1 MIVAIIPARG
11 GSKRI
16 PGKNIRPFCGRP
28 IIEYSINAAIESG
41 VFDHV
46 IVSTDCDQIA
56 DVARHCGAE
65 LPFQRP
71 AELSGDTVG
80 SNRVMKHAIE
90 FCNEHLGNISRAC
103 MLTATAPFVNAQQL
117 RDGLNMLDERRA
129 EMTFSVAT
137 FPSPIQRAFEIRD
150 DGWGQFVWPENE
162 TKRSQ
167 ELPERYFD
175 AGMFYWGLPEVFG
188 KAAKF
193 FPEHV
198 CLYPIPLHLV
208 HDIDTEEDW
217 KRAELAF
224 QVLTAES
231 QKSTANAA
239 LVLRPATDADCLTY
253 FDWVNDPLVRSQ
265 SRRTGPIS
273 WEEHSQWFRSQLSDD
288 HSLLFVVATKDDAE
302 LVGQVRFDYC
312 AGDRVWEVD
321 FSVAANHRGRGYGAE
336 AIRLATKELR
346 KLSSAPIIADVKQA
360 NIASQ
365 TCFKKNGFIL
375 TSTEKKFV
383 RFRSP

>member
-16 PGKNIRPFCGRP
+16 PGKNIRPFCGQP
-28 IIEYSINAAIESG
+28 IIEYSINAAVESG

-56 DVARHCGAE
+56 DVARQCGAE
-65 LPFQRP
+65 VPFQRP

-90 FCNEHLGNISRAC
+90 SCNERFGEISRAC

-117 RDGLNMLDERRA
+117 RDGLTMLDERGA

-167 ELPERYFD
+167 ELPECYFD
-175 AGMFYWGLPEVFG
+175 AGMFYWGLPSTFQHPSRL
-188 KAAKF
+188 
-193 FPEHV
+193 FPNKLV
-198 CLYPIPLHLV
+198 PIPIPAHLV

-217 KRAELAF
+217 VRAELVF
-224 QVLTAES
+224 
-231 QKSTANAA
+231 NA
-239 LVLRPATDADCLTY
+239 
-253 FDWVNDPLVRSQ
+253 
-265 SRRTGPIS
+265 
-273 WEEHSQWFRSQLSDD
+273 
-288 HSLLFVVATKDDAE
+288 LFP
-302 LVGQVRFDYC
+302 R
-312 AGDRVWEVD
+312 
-321 FSVAANHRGRGYGAE
+321 
-336 AIRLATKELR
+336 
-346 KLSSAPIIADVKQA
+346 
-360 NIASQ
+360 
-365 TCFKKNGFIL
+365 
-375 TSTEKKFV
+375 
-383 RFRSP
+383 